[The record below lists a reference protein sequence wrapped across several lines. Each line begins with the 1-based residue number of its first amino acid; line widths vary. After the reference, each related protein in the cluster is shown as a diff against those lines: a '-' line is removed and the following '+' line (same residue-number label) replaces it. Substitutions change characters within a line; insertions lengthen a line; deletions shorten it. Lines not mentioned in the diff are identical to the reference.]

1 MDPVLV
7 DDGQIVSDVRAVAAD
22 DVEAALELLDMPT
35 LQDILRATR
44 VHGTVCFIGMLTN
57 LWTMNEF
64 DPVDCIPCAHADRN
78 RVSGKL
84 VGVVDPADASVT
96 TKK

>member
-1 MDPVLV
+1 MGHVLV
-7 DDGQIVSDVRAVAAD
+7 ADGQIESDVRTVVAT

-35 LQDILRATR
+35 LPDTLRATR

-57 LWTMNEF
+57 LWTMNDF
-64 DPVDCIPCAHADRN
+64 YPVDYVPRAHANRN

-84 VGVVDPADASVT
+84 VGVVDPADAAVT
-96 TKK
+96 TKR

>member
-1 MDPVLV
+1 MGHVLV
-7 DDGQIVSDVRAVAAD
+7 DNGQIVSDVRAVAAD

-35 LQDILRATR
+35 LPDTLRATR
-44 VHGTVCFIGMLTN
+44 VHGTVCFIGMLTK

-64 DPVDCIPCAHADRN
+64 YPFDCIPRAHADRN

-84 VGVVDPADASVT
+84 VGVVDPADAAVT